1 MLVYHGSNVE
11 VDKPRII
18 TPNRTLDYGRG
29 FYTTVNLQQ
38 AESFA
43 NNVVNRND
51 GRGKPTVSY
60 YEIDYEKIKRE
71 FIVLEFS
78 NPDDAW
84 LDFVYANRAGKYIGK
99 QYDVVTGP
107 VANDSVYRVLR
118 LFENGD
124 IDRETAIKRL
134 KTTKLFNQLTF
145 CTEQA
150 IKELRFVKSEVVKVE
165 QER

>member
-11 VDKPRII
+11 VEEPSII
-18 TPNRTLDYGRG
+18 IPNRTLDYGRG

-38 AESFA
+38 AKSFA

-51 GRGKPTVSY
+51 GRGKPIVSY
-60 YEIDYEKIKRE
+60 YEIDYVEIKRK
-71 FIVLEFS
+71 FSVLEFN
-78 NPDDAW
+78 NPNDAW
-84 LDFVYANRAGKYIGK
+84 LDFVYANRAGKYTGK
-99 QYDVVTGP
+99 QYDVVAGP

-124 IDRETAIKRL
+124 IERETAIKRL
-134 KTTKLFNQLTF
+134 KVTKLFNQITF

-150 IKELRFVKSEVVKVE
+150 IGELQFIKSEVVKK
-165 QER
+165 